1 MRREPVRMR
10 RWGFWHIV
18 LFVAGLWA
26 CLQVSVMLIATRSAP
41 RDFAIA
47 QMTAGLFLLWCVV
60 VGGAQWRFRDALT
73 QWLQRLPL
81 RWQAQFVIG
90 CTALALLEEA
100 IATLMTNL
108 APVFGSNP
116 QEAYITASTNYFE
129 VIWGHSVIVFVP
141 MFLAW
146 AWLLKRYA
154 FTPAQV
160 MVLFGLSGVLAETL
174 SFGGQMLLGWGF
186 WVWVYGLMVSLPA
199 YAMQARAGRMSPRW
213 GHSLLALLLPIAC
226 AMPIA
231 IAVIALRGDS

>member
-1 MRREPVRMR
+1 MR

-18 LFVAGLWA
+18 LFVAWMWA
-26 CLQVSVMLIATRSAP
+26 CLQVSVMLIATRDTP

-60 VGGAQWRFRDALT
+60 GGGLQWRFRDALA
-73 QWLQRLPL
+73 QRLQRLPL

-90 CTALALLEEA
+90 CTALALSEEA

-108 APVFGSNP
+108 APLFGSNP

-129 VIWGHSVIVFVP
+129 VVLGHSVIVFVP

-146 AWLLKRYA
+146 AWLLRRYA
-154 FTPAQV
+154 FAPAQV

-186 WVWVYGLMVSLPA
+186 WVWVYGLMVYLPA
-199 YAMQARAGRMSPRW
+199 YAMQARAGRISPRW
-213 GHSLLALLLPIAC
+213 HHSLLALFLPIAC
-226 AMPIA
+226 AVPIA
-231 IAVIALRGDS
+231 VVIVVVRGAS